1 MKVLLQRVKRA
12 SVEVDGETVGKI
24 GIGAL
29 VFVGIAAGD
38 TPEQVHILARK
49 TLGLRMFPDVRQ
61 VMNLNVMDAAA
72 ELLVVSQFTLVAD
85 TAKGHRPGYSCAAP
99 PEQARLL
106 YNQFVDD
113 LSAVLPV
120 QTGRFGADMQVS
132 LVNDGPVTFMLE
144 RTP

>member
-61 VMNLNVMDAAA
+61 VMNLNVMGCGCGAVGGISIYACCR
-72 ELLVVSQFTLVAD
+72 
-85 TAKGHRPGYSCAAP
+85 HR
-99 PEQARLL
+99 
-106 YNQFVDD
+106 
-113 LSAVLPV
+113 
-120 QTGRFGADMQVS
+120 
-132 LVNDGPVTFMLE
+132 
-144 RTP
+144 